1 MPTLFRPDCIA
12 IGSSTGGP
20 QALFK
25 VFQMMGK
32 VTNLPV
38 FVTQHMPATFTTIL
52 AEHLGQASGMPAA
65 EAKDGEPV
73 TPGRIYVAPGD
84 FHMTVTVEGGRKVM
98 HLDKNPPENFCRP
111 AVDPMLRSLAK
122 AYNGKVLTVI
132 LTGMGQDGLKGGQET
147 VGRRWRHCRAGRG
160 DQRRMGHAGRCR
172 QRRPVQ
178 RRVAAFRYRA
188 LCAQGHFEDGC
199 MTVTDF
205 EFICQILR
213 ERSGLVL
220 TNDKAYLLE
229 SRLLP
234 VARKWKLATFDDLVR
249 VIRSKMD
256 EAVVRDVVE
265 AMTTNESFFFR
276 DTKPFDQF
284 KALVLPALLKSRA
297 ASRTIRIWSAAC
309 SSGQEPY
316 SLAMILSESAAQ
328 LNGWKIEIVGT
339 DLSTEILNRA
349 KEGMYSQFE
358 VQRGLPITMLVKYFS
373 QIGDRWQINAK
384 IRGMVQYKEFNL
396 LTDPMALGRFD
407 VVFCRNVLIYFDQ
420 PTKTRV
426 LNSVSKLMP
435 EDGFLFLGGAET
447 VLGITDKFQMVPGQR
462 GVYGVAS
469 ASASGAR
476 QPMPSFPIAAAAGAP
491 R

>member
-1 MPTLFRPDCIA
+1 
-12 IGSSTGGP
+12 
-20 QALFK
+20 
-25 VFQMMGK
+25 
-32 VTNLPV
+32 
-38 FVTQHMPATFTTIL
+38 
-52 AEHLGQASGMPAA
+52 
-65 EAKDGEPV
+65 
-73 TPGRIYVAPGD
+73 
-84 FHMTVTVEGGRKVM
+84 
-98 HLDKNPPENFCRP
+98 
-111 AVDPMLRSLAK
+111 
-122 AYNGKVLTVI
+122 
-132 LTGMGQDGLKGGQET
+132 
-147 VGRRWRHCRAGRG
+147 
-160 DQRRMGHAGRCR
+160 
-172 QRRPVQ
+172 
-178 RRVAAFRYRA
+178 
-188 LCAQGHFEDGC
+188 

-249 VIRSKMD
+249 TIRTRMD
-256 EAVVRDVVE
+256 EAVIRDVVE

-284 KALVLPALLKSRA
+284 KALVLPAMLKNRA
-297 ASRTIRIWSAAC
+297 SSRTIRIWSAAC

-316 SLAMILSESAAQ
+316 SLAMILSEMAAQ

-339 DLSTEILNRA
+339 DLSSEILNRA

-384 IRGMVQYKEFNL
+384 IRGMVQYREFNL
-396 LTDPMALGRFD
+396 LQDPMPLGRFD

-426 LNSVSKLMP
+426 LNSVAKLMP

-469 ASASGAR
+469 TSASGAR

>member
-1 MPTLFRPDCIA
+1 
-12 IGSSTGGP
+12 
-20 QALFK
+20 
-25 VFQMMGK
+25 
-32 VTNLPV
+32 
-38 FVTQHMPATFTTIL
+38 
-52 AEHLGQASGMPAA
+52 
-65 EAKDGEPV
+65 
-73 TPGRIYVAPGD
+73 
-84 FHMTVTVEGGRKVM
+84 
-98 HLDKNPPENFCRP
+98 
-111 AVDPMLRSLAK
+111 
-122 AYNGKVLTVI
+122 
-132 LTGMGQDGLKGGQET
+132 
-147 VGRRWRHCRAGRG
+147 
-160 DQRRMGHAGRCR
+160 
-172 QRRPVQ
+172 
-178 RRVAAFRYRA
+178 
-188 LCAQGHFEDGC
+188 

-256 EAVVRDVVE
+256 EAVIRDVVE

-316 SLAMILSESAAQ
+316 SLAMILSEMAAQ

-358 VQRGLPITMLVKYFS
+358 VQRGLPITMLVKNFA

-396 LTDPMALGRFD
+396 LQDPMPLGRFD

-426 LNSVSKLMP
+426 LNSVAKLMP

-469 ASASGAR
+469 AQRPAAA
-476 QPMPSFPIAAAAGAP
+476 FPLAAAGAQ

>member
-1 MPTLFRPDCIA
+1 
-12 IGSSTGGP
+12 
-20 QALFK
+20 
-25 VFQMMGK
+25 
-32 VTNLPV
+32 
-38 FVTQHMPATFTTIL
+38 
-52 AEHLGQASGMPAA
+52 
-65 EAKDGEPV
+65 
-73 TPGRIYVAPGD
+73 
-84 FHMTVTVEGGRKVM
+84 
-98 HLDKNPPENFCRP
+98 
-111 AVDPMLRSLAK
+111 
-122 AYNGKVLTVI
+122 
-132 LTGMGQDGLKGGQET
+132 
-147 VGRRWRHCRAGRG
+147 
-160 DQRRMGHAGRCR
+160 
-172 QRRPVQ
+172 
-178 RRVAAFRYRA
+178 
-188 LCAQGHFEDGC
+188 

-249 VIRSKMD
+249 TIRTRMD
-256 EAVVRDVVE
+256 ESVIRDVVE

-284 KALVLPALLKSRA
+284 KQLVLPAMLKNRA
-297 ASRTIRIWSAAC
+297 SSRTIRIWSAAC

-316 SLAMILSESAAQ
+316 SLAMILSEMAAQ

-339 DLSTEILNRA
+339 DLSTEILTRA
-349 KEGMYSQFE
+349 REGMYSQFE
-358 VQRGLPITMLVKYFS
+358 VQRGLPITMLVKYFA

-384 IRGMVQYKEFNL
+384 IRGMVQYREFNL
-396 LTDPMALGRFD
+396 LQDPMPLGRFD

-426 LNSVSKLMP
+426 LNSVVKMMS

-447 VLGITDKFQMVPGQR
+447 VLGITDRFQMVPGQR
-462 GVYGVAS
+462 GVYGVA
-469 ASASGAR
+469 ATQR
-476 QPMPSFPIAAAAGAP
+476 QAPVFPVAAAAGAP

>member
-1 MPTLFRPDCIA
+1 
-12 IGSSTGGP
+12 
-20 QALFK
+20 
-25 VFQMMGK
+25 
-32 VTNLPV
+32 
-38 FVTQHMPATFTTIL
+38 
-52 AEHLGQASGMPAA
+52 
-65 EAKDGEPV
+65 
-73 TPGRIYVAPGD
+73 
-84 FHMTVTVEGGRKVM
+84 
-98 HLDKNPPENFCRP
+98 
-111 AVDPMLRSLAK
+111 
-122 AYNGKVLTVI
+122 
-132 LTGMGQDGLKGGQET
+132 
-147 VGRRWRHCRAGRG
+147 
-160 DQRRMGHAGRCR
+160 
-172 QRRPVQ
+172 
-178 RRVAAFRYRA
+178 
-188 LCAQGHFEDGC
+188 

-249 VIRSKMD
+249 VIRTKMD

-316 SLAMILSESAAQ
+316 SLAMILSEMAAQ

-358 VQRGLPITMLVKYFS
+358 VQRGLPITMLVKNFA

-396 LTDPMALGRFD
+396 LQDPMPLGRFD

-426 LNSVSKLMP
+426 LNSVAKLMP

-469 ASASGAR
+469 TGASGAR
-476 QPMPSFPIAAAAGAP
+476 QPMPSFPIAAVAGAP